1 MKCNEI
7 LEYLNNL
14 YPPELAMDWD
24 NSGFL
29 LGRKDAEVKRILI
42 VLDIT
47 NSVLDYAKEKKID
60 LIISHHP
67 VIFSS
72 IKRITNETLLGN
84 YILEILENN
93 ISVIAVHTNFD
104 IANGGMADIAKEKL
118 SLTNTR
124 PLEVT
129 AIKDGK
135 ELGVGKIGDLKKALS
150 LDELVSLIK
159 EKFNLEKVAVF
170 GRENIKGK
178 ISRIAVSP
186 GSGKGMYKHAL
197 AEADVLITGDITHHE
212 GLDASNE
219 GICIIDATHYGLEHI
234 FIEKIENDLKKFDEI
249 NIFKFKNTDPVEI
262 V

>member
-1 MKCNEI
+1 MKCSEI
-7 LEYLNNL
+7 FEYLKRL
-14 YPPELAMDWD
+14 YPLELAMDWD

-29 LGRKDAEVKRILI
+29 LGRSDKEVRKVLV

-47 NSVLDYAKEKKID
+47 NEVLDYAGAKSID
-60 LIISHHP
+60 LIVSHHP
-67 VIFSS
+67 IIFSA
-72 IKRITNETLLGN
+72 IKRITDDTLLGN
-84 YILEILENN
+84 YILKILKND
-93 ISVIAVHTNFD
+93 ISVIAMHTNFD
-104 IANGGMADIAKEKL
+104 IANGGMADICSERL
-118 SLTNTR
+118 GISNTCVFERTN
-124 PLEVT
+124 
-129 AIKDGK
+129 ICDGE

-178 ISRIAVSP
+178 ISRIAISP

-234 FIEKIENDLKKFDEI
+234 FIEKIEDDLKKFDEI